1 MISDLFKPEIFR
13 FLGEGLLVTLFIAGS
28 SIILSTIFGTILGIA
43 RYSKQAILGRIAA
56 VYIEIVRNIP
66 MLLFILV
73 FRFMTSLGPL
83 YAGVVAMT
91 VFTSA
96 IIAEI
101 VRGGLNAI
109 DKGQWEAAKSQG
121 FSYRQTL
128 TNIILPQAMRKMIP
142 PLVSQ
147 FITVIK
153 DTSFVWA
160 VGVEDLTGKGMIIM
174 GKYSST
180 EQVFALFTMIAVTY
194 FIMNYILSIIARK
207 QQLRSVHQSF

>member
-13 FLGEGLLVTLFIAGS
+13 FLGEGLLVTLYIAGAA
-28 SIILSTIFGTILGIA
+28 IILSTVFGTILGIA
-43 RYSKQAILGRIAA
+43 RYFQKPIIGHIAA

-73 FRFMTSLGPL
+73 FRFMTPVGPL
-83 YAGVVAMT
+83 YAGIIAMT

-101 VRGGLNAI
+101 VRGGLNSI

-128 TNIILPQAMRKMIP
+128 SHIVLPQAMRKMIP

-174 GKYSST
+174 GRYGST
-180 EQVFALFTMIAVTY
+180 AQVFAIFIMIAVTY
-194 FIMNYILSIIARK
+194 FALNYALSVVARN
-207 QQLRSVHQSF
+207 QQLKRVHHSY

>member
-1 MISDLFKPEIFR
+1 MISELLHAYVFR
-13 FLGEGLLVTLFIAGS
+13 FLAQGLLTTLYIAAVT
-28 SIILSTIFGTILGIA
+28 IILSTILGTLLGIA
-43 RYSKQAILGRIAA
+43 RYSKYPGVAQAAT

-73 FRFMTSLGPL
+73 FRFMTTLKPVN
-83 YAGVVAMT
+83 AGIAAMT

-101 VRGGLNAI
+101 VRGGLNSI

-128 TNIILPQAMRKMIP
+128 THIVLPQAMRKMIP

-160 VGVEDLTGKGMIIM
+160 IGVEDLTGRGLIIM
-174 GKYSST
+174 GQFGST
-180 EQVFALFTMIAVTY
+180 AQVFTIFGMIAVTY
-194 FIMNYILSIIARK
+194 FVLNYVLSVVARA
-207 QQLRSVHQSF
+207 QQRRTMHHSF

>member
-13 FLGEGLLVTLFIAGS
+13 FLGEGLLVTLYIAGA
-28 SIILSTIFGTILGIA
+28 SIILSTIFGTVLGVA
-43 RYSKQAILGRIAA
+43 RYSKKPVIGHISAT
-56 VYIEIVRNIP
+56 YIEIVRNIP

-73 FRFMTSLGPL
+73 FRFMTPVGPL
-83 YAGVVAMT
+83 YAGIIAMT

-101 VRGGLNAI
+101 VRGGLNSI

-128 TNIILPQAMRKMIP
+128 SHIVLPQAMRKMIP

-174 GKYSST
+174 GRYGST
-180 EQVFALFTMIAVTY
+180 AQVFAIFTMIAITY
-194 FIMNYILSIIARK
+194 FVLNYALSVIARN
-207 QQLRSVHQSF
+207 QQLKRVHHSY